1 MSEVI
6 SVIVLED
13 SKDDA
18 FFNLKE
24 LQKGGYETD
33 SVCLDNAADFREA
46 LGRKE
51 WDVIISDYD
60 MGAFNGREAL
70 KVLKERNDLDIPFIL
85 VSGAV
90 GEDTAV
96 ELMKS
101 GCNDFISKDS
111 LPRLYPAVKREIKD
125 AKIRKDGIKAQAELD
140 RSLIEMKELT
150 FRQNTMLEEN
160 PTPLILMDLNLNIK
174 FVNRAYV
181 KLSGYSKDK
190 LLTMSARDFKVLEKS
205 GQGLKEALATKSGV
219 TGDITVEFPTGIKLI
234 EQDTIPIADSEG
246 NISDILA
253 AYKDMTEIR
262 RVNDYLH
269 KEVIKVSE
277 NLENLAEGDLDISL
291 EIEKPDEY
299 TKEAYENFNRINES
313 MKALKIAVN
322 NLVEDAGMLAEGGKN
337 GRFDIRADISVHKGS
352 FRQVIE
358 GFNETLEAFIVPLNE
373 AKRIALEY
381 ADNNFSAR
389 FDRKIEISGEFVEFA
404 EALNNT
410 GICLGETIA
419 GVKEAVSK
427 TNYNAKEVNK
437 GTEDVGRAAEDVAST
452 SQKTADVVEKL
463 LVKMEDINNQ
473 IADLSAS
480 NEEIASTSQE
490 VLKGALNVVDIGKEA
505 QVAGDDA
512 KHKMASV
519 EEIAGKS
526 VGEINSLKD
535 QIAEVGTVVKI
546 IYDITGQINL
556 LALNA
561 AIEAARAGEHGRGF
575 AVVAG
580 EVKNLAGEAR
590 QATDSIEK
598 VVAAVQ
604 ANSESAAAAITGAN
618 KEIITGAESVN
629 NALEALNK
637 IIISANQVQKD
648 IGDITSAIENQAD
661 IANRVVSVTQEGTVM
676 TQEVQNQSVELASLA
691 EEASASVEEIAS
703 AVYEVT
709 ELTAGLRSEMDKFRL

>member
-33 SVCLDNAADFREA
+33 SICIDNAAEFREA

-60 MGAFNGREAL
+60 MGAFNGKEAL
-70 KVLKERNDLDIPFIL
+70 KILKERHDLDIPFIL

-101 GCNDFISKDS
+101 GCADFISKDS
-111 LPRLYPAVKREIKD
+111 LSRLYPPVKREIKG
-125 AKIRKDGIKAQAELD
+125 ARIRKERIKAQAELD
-140 RSLIEMKELT
+140 RNLIEMKELT

-160 PTPLILMDLNLNIK
+160 PTPLILMDLSLNIK

-181 KLSGYSKDK
+181 KLSGIPKDK

-262 RVNDYLH
+262 RVNEYLH

-277 NLENLAEGDLDISL
+277 NLENLAEGNLDISL

-299 TKEAYENFNRINES
+299 TREAYENFNRINES

-337 GRFDIRADISVHKGS
+337 GKFDVRADISVHKGS

-381 ADNNFSAR
+381 AGNNFSAR
-389 FDRKIEISGEFVEFA
+389 FDKKIDISGEFVEFA

-410 GICLGETIA
+410 GICLAGTIA
-419 GVKEAVSK
+419 GVKEAVDK

-526 VGEINSLKD
+526 VGEINSLKE

-703 AVYEVT
+703 AIYEVT

>member
-6 SVIVLED
+6 SVIILED

-33 SVCLDNAADFREA
+33 SICLDNAADFRKA
-46 LGRKE
+46 LSDKE
-51 WDVIISDYD
+51 WDIIISDYD
-60 MGAFNGREAL
+60 MGAFNGKEAL
-70 KVLKERNDLDIPFIL
+70 KILKERDDLDIPFIL

-101 GCNDFISKDS
+101 GCSDFISKDS
-111 LPRLYPAVKREIKD
+111 LSRLYPAVKREIKD
-125 AKIRKDGIKAQAELD
+125 ADTRRERKQAQEELD
-140 RSLIEMKELT
+140 RKLIEMEELS
-150 FRQNTMLEEN
+150 FRQNIMLEEN

-205 GQGLKEALATKSGV
+205 GHGLKEALATKSGV

-234 EQDTIPIADSEG
+234 EQDTIPISDKNG
-246 NISDILA
+246 NVADILA
-253 AYKDMTEIR
+253 AYRDMTEIK
-262 RVNDYLH
+262 RVNEYLH

-277 NLENLAEGDLDISL
+277 NLEHLAEGNLDISL
-291 EIEKPDEY
+291 EIEDPDEY
-299 TKEAYENFNRINES
+299 TREAYENFNRINES
-313 MKALKIAVN
+313 MKDLRTAVN
-322 NLVEDAGMLAEGGKN
+322 NLVGDAAMLAEGGKN
-337 GRFDIRADISVHKGS
+337 GKFDIRADISVHKGS
-352 FRQVIE
+352 FREVIA
-358 GFNETLEAFIVPLNE
+358 GFNETLEAFIIPLNE
-373 AKRIALEY
+373 AKKIALEY

-389 FDRKIEISGEFVEFA
+389 FDSSLKISGEFVEFA
-404 EALNNT
+404 DALNNT

-419 GVKEAVSK
+419 GVKEAVEK
-427 TNYNAKEVNK
+427 TNYNAGEVGK

-490 VLKGALNVVDIGKEA
+490 VLNGALNVVEIGKEA
-505 QVAGDDA
+505 QIAGDDA
-512 KHKMASV
+512 KDKMASV

-535 QIAEVGTVVKI
+535 QISEVGTVVKI

-604 ANSESAAAAITGAN
+604 ANSESAAASITGAN
-618 KEIITGAESVN
+618 KEIINGAESVN

-637 IIISANQVQKD
+637 IITSANQVQRD
-648 IGDITSAIENQAD
+648 IGDITSAIENQAG
-661 IANRVVSVTQEGTVM
+661 IANKVVSVTQEGAVM
-676 TQEVQNQSVELASLA
+676 TQEVQNQSVELAALA

-709 ELTAGLRSEMDKFRL
+709 DLTAGLKKDMEKFRL

>member
-60 MGAFNGREAL
+60 MGAFNGKEAL

-111 LPRLYPAVKREIKD
+111 LSRLYPAVKREIKD

-140 RSLIEMKELT
+140 RNLIEMKELT

-190 LLTMSARDFKVLEKS
+190 LLSMSARDFKVLEKS

-262 RVNDYLH
+262 RVNEYLH

-277 NLENLAEGDLDISL
+277 NLENLAGGNLDISL

-299 TKEAYENFNRINES
+299 TREAYENFNRINES